1 MSLSEAEEQLITI
14 LKQVMEEKLTPTNVE
29 VTHLMM
35 ATAVLCV
42 THSLSLD
49 DSSACWRQV

>member
-35 ATAVLCV
+35 ATTVL
-42 THSLSLD
+42 
-49 DSSACWRQV
+49 

>member
-35 ATAVLCV
+35 ATAVAIFA
-42 THSLSLD
+42 T
-49 DSSACWRQV
+49 

>member
-14 LKQVMEEKLTPTNVE
+14 LKQVIEKLTPTNVE

-35 ATAVLCV
+35 ATVL
-42 THSLSLD
+42 
-49 DSSACWRQV
+49 